1 MSCADKFAI
10 HYYFNDDSHSMD
22 AIIRNKC
29 ESEVLAIILEVADT
43 LSIPID
49 INSEVFRK
57 GGLRDFWKLLGN
69 NNNQITV
76 LLVITTIV
84 LSRIPMNDPEIDAL
98 EKEIKQLTIE
108 EKRLN
113 IEKLKLELQHKTVQ
127 QVDKT
132 VIGKVAR
139 HVDKNL
145 KIVKRRS
152 NFYSQLSSYHK
163 ITQVGIYSL
172 NSNFEP
178 FIDER
183 LVTKSGFRNFILST
197 NRLGSEVDDMAEIEI
212 ISPVLKEG
220 RYKWKGIYNEKT
232 ISFDMYDS
240 EFKEQVLLE
249 MISFK
254 HGSAIKC
261 VLRLGR
267 ELDEVG
273 GVKITGYSVAT
284 VINVIDGKD
293 ITPTLQGKR
302 YLEAKK
308 FDEAQG
314 ELFA

>member
-1 MSCADKFAI
+1 MSSADKLEL
-10 HYYFNDDSHSMD
+10 HYYFNDESHSMN
-22 AIIRNKC
+22 AVVRNKC
-29 ESEVLAIILEVADT
+29 EAEVLAILIEIAET
-43 LSIPID
+43 LSISID
-49 INSEVFRK
+49 ISSEVFRA
-57 GGLRDFWKLLGN
+57 GGLRDFWKLLGK

-76 LLVITTIV
+76 LLVIATII

-108 EKRLN
+108 EKKLT
-113 IEKLKLELQHKTVQ
+113 IEKLKLELQDKTVQ
-127 QVDKT
+127 QVDKK

-163 ITQVGIYSL
+163 ITQVGVNAL
-172 NSNFEP
+172 DSNFEP
-178 FIDER
+178 FVDER
-183 LVTKSGFRNFILST
+183 LVTRKSFRHFILST
-197 NRLGSEVDDMAEIEI
+197 NKLQSEVDDTAEVEI

-249 MISFK
+249 MVSFK

-261 VLRLGR
+261 VLRIGR

-273 GVKITGYSVAT
+273 DIKITGYSVAT
-284 VINVIDGKD
+284 VIDVIDGKN
-293 ITPTLQGKR
+293 INPTLQGKR
-302 YLEAKK
+302 YLETKK
-308 FDEAQG
+308 LQEAQG
-314 ELFA
+314 NLFS